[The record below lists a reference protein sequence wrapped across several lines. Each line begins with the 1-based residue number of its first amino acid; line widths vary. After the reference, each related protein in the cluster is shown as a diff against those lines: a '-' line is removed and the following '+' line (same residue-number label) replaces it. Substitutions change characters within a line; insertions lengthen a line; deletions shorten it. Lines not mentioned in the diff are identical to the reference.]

1 MKLQAQITKAS
12 NDDLEPSGVATVV
25 ATLAIIPRDSLQLVY
40 RTDGVLRALSRIDE
54 ASLTVTR
61 TTQWRPFDAFQ
72 LAAEVKPIEH
82 EPGLLFDPMMAVR
95 TSNVDPTPYQI
106 TAVYVAA
113 SNEQPR
119 GNRETQKEKRPAS
132 LRRRASGRRCYHRR
146 GWFSACFRRVPVSRP
161 FPPGRRRI
169 PMTGRVITYIDGF
182 NLYFGLRSKGWR
194 KYYWLDLVAV
204 STALLKTGQTLAGT
218 HYFTSRI
225 RATQGNADDVKR
237 QSVYLD
243 ALEAHGGVL
252 RHEGHYLAKPQRCR
266 SCGAQWQTY
275 EEKMTDVRIATR
287 LLGDAIDDQFDTA
300 IIISG
305 DSDLT
310 PPVQEVL
317 ARFPTKRI
325 VVAFPPDR
333 HSDQLRK
340 AATSAFTLGEA
351 HLRQSQLPDVVT
363 TVTGF
368 KLTRPVYW
376 K

>member
-1 MKLQAQITKAS
+1 
-12 NDDLEPSGVATVV
+12 
-25 ATLAIIPRDSLQLVY
+25 
-40 RTDGVLRALSRIDE
+40 
-54 ASLTVTR
+54 
-61 TTQWRPFDAFQ
+61 
-72 LAAEVKPIEH
+72 
-82 EPGLLFDPMMAVR
+82 
-95 TSNVDPTPYQI
+95 
-106 TAVYVAA
+106 
-113 SNEQPR
+113 
-119 GNRETQKEKRPAS
+119 
-132 LRRRASGRRCYHRR
+132 
-146 GWFSACFRRVPVSRP
+146 
-161 FPPGRRRI
+161 
-169 PMTGRVITYIDGF
+169 MTGRVITYIDGF